1 MTKKITILLVCF
13 FTTFLGGKS
22 FSAQITI
29 DAYGMDKYFNY
40 DVEKGRQF
48 ITYSNEGLFMTD
60 IGINGVVECKGIIE
74 VINGTTSSNIM
85 CKYTEGNGD
94 KFYAQFFVQRGS
106 ISEDA
111 TVQSFEFVSGTGR
124 WEEMIGQK
132 CIGAYTPMKE
142 KRFMWQGKCEMSNKT
157 LERVKNYKKAQ

>member
-1 MTKKITILLVCF
+1 MTNKITILLVFF
-13 FTTFLGGKS
+13 FTIFFVSKS
-22 FSAQITI
+22 FSAKIKI
-29 DAYGMDKYFNY
+29 EAFGMDKYFNY

-48 ITYSNEGLFMTD
+48 LTYSNEGLFMTD

-74 VINGTTSSNIM
+74 VITGTTSSNIM
-85 CKYTEGNGD
+85 CKYTEENGD
-94 KFYAQFFVQRGS
+94 MFYAQFFVQRGS

-132 CIGAYTPMKE
+132 CIGAYTPMQQS
-142 KRFMWQGKCEMSNKT
+142 RFMWQGKCEMSNKT
-157 LERVKNYKKAQ
+157 LERVKNYKTPD